1 MSFFRSSSWA
11 RTSDPMINSHMLC
24 QLSYRGICQNPSSLG
39 FCSGNSLLSRAVS
52 HQVSSTLRTLTSVFG
67 MGTGVSSSLSSPDFL
82 PSIAPSK
89 LNNTTTLSLMSFFTW
104 LSPRP
109 ISTDQLN
116 TLLHLHLRPI
126 NHIVFMGSY
135 CSRMGNLIL
144 EGASRLDAFSVY
156 PVRTSL
162 PCYALGRTTDAQLVR
177 PTRSSR
183 TKVSSPQISYARD
196 R

>member
-1 MSFFRSSSWA
+1 MSKSEFPRILFRQLSTFPGSLPPSIIDAKDLNFCVRHGYRCFLFAIITGFFSLFDCTFKTKQYSNDSLLRYSFFS
-11 RTSDPMINSHMLC
+11 
-24 QLSYRGICQNPSSLG
+24 
-39 FCSGNSLLSRAVS
+39 
-52 HQVSSTLRTLTSVFG
+52 
-67 MGTGVSSSLSSPDFL
+67 
-82 PSIAPSK
+82 
-89 LNNTTTLSLMSFFTW
+89 W

-126 NHIVFMGSY
+126 NHIVSMGSY
-135 CSRMGNLIL
+135 CFRMGNLIL